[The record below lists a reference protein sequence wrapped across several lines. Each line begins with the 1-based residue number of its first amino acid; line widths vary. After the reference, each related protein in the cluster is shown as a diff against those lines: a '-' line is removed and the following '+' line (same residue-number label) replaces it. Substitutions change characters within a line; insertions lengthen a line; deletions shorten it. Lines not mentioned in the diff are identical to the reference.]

1 MSSVHQ
7 ANMFARFSKTMIA
20 ENVRVGGDRDGH

>member
-7 ANMFARFSKTMIA
+7 ANIFARFSKTLKA
-20 ENVRVGGDRDGH
+20 GNVRVGGDSDGH